1 MPDNDRSVRICKLCN
16 SCLRKFDLALNP
28 DTGHPMNAL
37 FMLATHTD
45 TAVVVTDARGRIDWV
60 NQGFECISGYTLP
73 EIRGQSPGRL
83 LQSAQ
88 TDPQVLAQLKQALR
102 DEAPFKGELLN
113 RRKDGSHY
121 WVALEIQP
129 VRDGSGR
136 LKGFISLQQDITERK
151 NAAARLREQS
161 ERLHLILSGTGAG
174 TWTYQVDEELFT
186 VDEQFAAM
194 LGDAPNSLRGDTEH
208 LYARMHPDDRP
219 RVRQAHQLQL
229 KGSQLLSEV
238 EFRLRHTQGHWVWV
252 LSRSSVQRRHPNGR
266 AALIA
271 GILLDIS
278 RRKGVEQQLML
289 EREELVG
296 VIEGT
301 QVGTWRWNVE
311 TGQLQINRNWAAMIG
326 HEGQELEPLTVA
338 WWSER
343 VEASDLTRTMQQ
355 IEAHL
360 NGEIPFFES
369 EFRLR
374 HRLGHWVWVHSRG
387 KVISSSPD
395 GRPIWMAGTHT
406 DVTTAKLV
414 ETELQHANERFRLAA
429 RSAHI
434 GVWEIDIATGAVI
447 WNRQMREHF
456 AIEQDLPSDELRRLW
471 RARVHPADLLHTH
484 ALLIDVLHWG
494 KHYEAEFRVC
504 WPSGEIRHLKSAGL
518 VIDNEGQERSRMVG
532 IMQDVTDLR
541 RKEAQLLASRAFLDN
556 AGRIGGVGGWMVH
569 REHMRLEW
577 TAHTFQIHGLP
588 DGQQPT
594 LEQALA
600 HYPQPG
606 RAQFEAALQQAFEEA
621 HPIDLELDLLTAGGQ
636 PRRVHLVGEPQLQA
650 SKVVQVIGAVQDI
663 TEREAQRQAQR
674 AALTHAKEMAEANSA
689 AKSQFLANM
698 SHEIRTPMNAILGML
713 ALLKKTGLNPR
724 QADYALKAE
733 GASRALL
740 RLINDI
746 LDFSKIEAGRMV
758 LDPRP
763 FVLDEL
769 LQNLSTL
776 LSVNLGSKPL
786 ELLIDVDA
794 RVPDRLVGDD
804 LRLHQV
810 LLNLI
815 SNAIKFTAQGEVL
828 LKIELLRQTA
838 QQVELELTVR
848 DTGIGIATEHQEK
861 IFSGFTQAEGS
872 TTRRFGGTGLGLPIS
887 RHLLRL
893 MGSDI
898 QLLSVPGRGSEF
910 SFTLQFDLP
919 DEPAGLAQA
928 PAPLPRARVLLLH
941 GHESARALL
950 QRLLSA
956 LGCDCVAL
964 GSDAKSLQALHE
976 LLPPAESR
984 RPDQPAGFDVA
995 LVDGRF
1001 FEPTDLAPLE
1011 RLRQCVPA
1019 ALCPHLIWLTA
1030 HGRDLLGAGAGANG
1044 AGTAADAGR
1053 AAQLVKPVT
1062 APMLRR
1068 ALEQVLLQPE
1078 HAPQPATAPAS
1089 QAPALRLPGLR
1100 LLVVDDNRIN
1110 QQIALELLQGEGAT
1124 VALADHGR
1132 AALQLLGFD
1141 AHDQA
1146 PAHPRPADFDVVLMD
1161 LQMPEMDGLTAS
1173 RRLREGLGSFCPPII
1188 AMTANAMESDR
1199 QACLQAGMVDHIGKP
1214 FELDR
1219 LVAKLRR
1226 WAGLEALAAVQASE
1240 AAPVPPRDASAPVLD
1255 FEAAL
1260 ARMGRQPHLYRQV
1273 AQEVA
1278 SALPGYADRVRA
1290 WLGPERPPA
1299 QEAVARELHTLKGLA
1314 ATVGAQA
1321 LAQAAARA
1329 EADFAGCGRLG
1340 GASTDDDLL
1349 RQQGAPSLLAMLDAL
1364 QAAAAALQD
1373 FLALLPP
1380 PSPSEPKPEEPH
1392 AEGVPSGQTLHA
1404 TLQSLRSCLLAF
1416 DMQAL
1421 DWAQQL
1427 ATQHASDL
1435 GERLPAL
1442 LQAVQ
1447 GLDFSAALRLCDA
1460 CLNENPP

>member
-1 MPDNDRSVRICKLCN
+1 MALQPDI
-16 SCLRKFDLALNP
+16 
-28 DTGHPMNAL
+28 GHPVNAL
-37 FMLATHTD
+37 FMLATHTE
-45 TAVVVTDARGRIDWV
+45 TAVVVTDARGRIEWV
-60 NQGFECISGYTLP
+60 NQGFERITGHILP
-73 EIRGQSPGRL
+73 EILGQSPGRL

-229 KGSQLLSEV
+229 KGPQSLSEV

-252 LSRSSVQRRHPNGR
+252 LSRSSVQRRHPEGR
-266 AALIA
+266 VALIA

-278 RRKGVEQQLML
+278 RRKGIEQQLML

-311 TGQLQINRNWAAMIG
+311 SGQLQINRNYAAMIG
-326 HEGQELEPLTVA
+326 LEGQELEPLTVA

-343 VEASDLTRTMQQ
+343 VEANDLTRTMQQ

-360 NGEIPFFES
+360 NGESPFFES

-406 DVTTAKLV
+406 DVTAAKLV
-414 ETELQHANERFRLAA
+414 EVELQHANERFRLAA
-429 RSAHI
+429 RSAQI
-434 GVWEIDIATGAVI
+434 GVWEIDIASGMVV

-471 RARVHPADLLHTH
+471 RARVHPGDLLHTH
-484 ALLIDVLHWG
+484 ALLLDVLHWG

-518 VIDNEGQERSRMVG
+518 VIDSEGQERSRMVG
-532 IMQDVTDLR
+532 IMQDVTELR

-650 SKVVQVIGAVQDI
+650 KQVVQVIGAIQDI
-663 TEREAQRQAQR
+663 TEREAQREAQR

-740 RLINDI
+740 GLINDI

-786 ELLIDVDA
+786 ELLFDVDA

-815 SNAIKFTAQGEVL
+815 SNAIKFTAQGEVM

-898 QLLSVPGRGSEF
+898 QLLSVPGRGSIF
-910 SFTLQFDLP
+910 SFTLHFPLP
-919 DEPAGLAQA
+919 NEPAGLAQV
-928 PAPLPRARVLLLH
+928 PAPLPRWRVLLLH
-941 GHESARALL
+941 GYEPARTLL
-950 QRLLSA
+950 QRMLTA
-956 LGCDCVAL
+956 LGCDCVAF
-964 GSDAKSLQALHE
+964 GADAESQQALQT
-976 LLPPAESR
+976 LLKPAAPGS
-984 RPDQPAGFDVA
+984 PNQPAGFDVA

-1001 FEPTDLAPLE
+1001 FEPADLTPLDS
-1011 RLRQCVPA
+1011 LRHCVPA
-1019 ALCPHLIWLTA
+1019 ALCPNLIWLTA

-1044 AGTAADAGR
+1044 AGTAADAGH

-1068 ALEQVLLQPE
+1068 ALEQLLQPE
-1078 HAPQPATAPAS
+1078 HGPQSATSPAS
-1089 QAPALRLPGLR
+1089 TPPALRLPGLR
-1100 LLVVDDNRIN
+1100 LLVVEDNRIN

-1141 AHDQA
+1141 AHDRV
-1146 PAHPRPADFDVVLMD
+1146 PAHPKPADFDVVLMD

-1173 RRLREGLGSFCPPII
+1173 RLLREGLGALCPPII

-1199 QACLQAGMVDHIGKP
+1199 QACLEAGMVDHIGKP
-1214 FELDR
+1214 FELDQ

-1226 WAGLEALAAVQASE
+1226 WAGLDALAEVQADKE
-1240 AAPVPPRDASAPVLD
+1240 VPAQTLGGTAPVLD

-1260 ARMGRQPHLYRQV
+1260 TRMGRQPHLYRQV

-1278 SALPGYADRVRA
+1278 SALPGYAHSVRGWLEPDRS
-1290 WLGPERPPA
+1290 PA
-1299 QEAVARELHTLKGLA
+1299 LEAVVRELHTLKGLA

-1321 LAQAAARA
+1321 LAQEAARA
-1329 EADFAGCGRLG
+1329 EAVFVGFGRMG
-1340 GASTDDDLL
+1340 AASTDAEQRL
-1349 RQQGAPSLLAMLDAL
+1349 QSEPCLLAVLDAL
-1364 QAAAAALQD
+1364 QAAAQALQD
-1373 FLALLPP
+1373 FLALPPPLPP
-1380 PSPSEPKPEEPH
+1380 CEPKPEQPP
-1392 AEGVPSGQTLHA
+1392 AEGVLSSQSLQA
-1404 TLQSLRSCLLAF
+1404 SLQSLRSCLLAF

-1427 ATQHASDL
+1427 VAHHTNEL
-1435 GERLPAL
+1435 GERLPPL

-1447 GLDFSAALRLCDA
+1447 SLDFSAALLLCDA
-1460 CLNENPP
+1460 CLNENPT